1 MGKTALVVDNDIF
14 FVEFLTDLLEGRG
27 YSVQKT
33 YDGKEAILRL
43 REGPPDLLFID
54 MVMPKIDGKQ
64 VIRYIQNRF
73 PDRRF
78 PIVAMSG
85 AMMETNDD
93 LQKIGADYYIA
104 KGPMD
109 TMAHHISGFLEKLE
123 KKMVV
128 ESDEIMESTRLFPRQ
143 STAELVEILDFQ
155 EGILDSIGLGLF
167 VIDKD
172 AMVIR
177 VNDLGLDLIGKTLE
191 EVLNMHVTS
200 LVPESRKSAL
210 ISALKTVALN
220 RNRRYA
226 SFPMDAEGTRIK
238 AIVSTFRIHQ
248 ETIGWIIAME
258 DLREWEEPV

>member
-1 MGKTALVVDNDIF
+1 MKKTAMVVDNDIF

-27 YSVQKT
+27 YTVCKS

-43 REGPPDLLFID
+43 REGPVDLLFID

-64 VIRYIQNRF
+64 VIRFVQNRF
-73 PDRRF
+73 PDRCF

-93 LQKIGADYYIA
+93 LQKVGADYYIA

-109 TMAHHISGFLEKLE
+109 TMAQHISGFLEKLE
-123 KKMVV
+123 KQIVV
-128 ESDEIMESTRLFPRQ
+128 ESNEIMESTRLFPRQ

-155 EGILDSIGLGLF
+155 EGILDSIGVGLF

-177 VNDLGLDLIGKTLE
+177 VNDLGLELIGKTLE
-191 EVLNMHVTS
+191 EVLNTHVTM
-200 LVPESRKSAL
+200 LVPESRKTAL

-220 RNRRYA
+220 RSQRYA
-226 SFPMDAEGTRIK
+226 SFLVQTEEIHIK
-238 AIVSTFRIHQ
+238 VIVSTFRIHQ
-248 ETIGWIIAME
+248 KTIGWIIAME
-258 DLREWEEPV
+258 DYRQWVEPV